1 MSGQSPFIYGD
12 STMSD
17 SKNLQP
23 VRGTHDLLPEA
34 ARVQRHVVHT
44 LQTVTKNYGYQEIA
58 TPMFEFTEVFA
69 RTLGETSDVVSK
81 EMYSFSDRGGESLT
95 LRPEGTAGVARSV
108 ISNKLYDFLP
118 LKYWYTGAMFRY
130 ERPQK
135 GRQRQFHQVGVEF
148 LGVSTPL
155 ADAETIALGWHFL
168 QQLQLEGNL
177 RLEINSLGDEASR
190 TVYRT
195 ALVAYLERYKTSLSA
210 DSQERLLRNPLRI
223 LDSKDAG
230 DQEIITGAP
239 SLKDSMSDE
248 ATAYFAAVQEYLSL
262 INIPVVV
269 NSRLVRGLD
278 YYSHTAF
285 EIISDGL
292 GAQATVLAGGRYD
305 GLIEMM
311 GGKPTAGIGWA
322 AGIERLALLL
332 PPLEALPRPVA
343 VIAMADAQ
351 EQYAFTVVQNLRG
364 QGIMAELI
372 TSGNVAKKFKKA
384 NKINA
389 LYAVLLG
396 EEEAATGRLTVKN
409 LDSGEQQKIAIEEIK
424 KGLSL

>member
-1 MSGQSPFIYGD
+1 MTD
-12 STMSD
+12 T
-17 SKNLQP
+17 KLLQP
-23 VRGTHDLLPEA
+23 VRGTHDLLPDA
-34 ARVQRHVVHT
+34 ARVQRYIVNT
-44 LQTVTKNYGYQEIA
+44 LQKVAENYGYLEIA
-58 TPMFEFTEVFA
+58 TPLFEFTEVFA

-168 QQLQLEGNL
+168 SALPLQGNL

-190 TVYRT
+190 NAYRT

-230 DQEIITGAP
+230 DQEIIKGAP
-239 SLKDSMSDE
+239 SLKDSMSAE

-269 NSRLVRGLD
+269 NPRLVRGLD

-351 EQYAFTVVQNLRG
+351 ENYAFTTVQALRS
-364 QGIMAELI
+364 QGIKAELI
-372 TSGNVAKKFKKA
+372 VGGGNVAKKFKKA

-396 EEEAATGRLTVKN
+396 EEEHATGRITVKN

>member
-1 MSGQSPFIYGD
+1 MTD
-12 STMSD
+12 T
-17 SKNLQP
+17 KLLQP
-23 VRGTHDLLPEA
+23 VRGTHDLLPDA
-34 ARVQRHVVHT
+34 ARVQRHVVQT
-44 LQTVTKNYGYQEIA
+44 LQTVAENYGYQEIA
-58 TPMFEFTEVFA
+58 TPLFEFTEVFA

-155 ADAETIALGWHFL
+155 ADAETLALGWHFL
-168 QQLQLEGNL
+168 RELQLQGNL

-190 TVYRT
+190 TAYRT

-210 DSQERLLRNPLRI
+210 DSQERLVRNPLRI

-248 ATAYFAAVQEYLSL
+248 ATAYFAAVQDYLAL
-262 INIPVVV
+262 LEIPVVV
-269 NSRLVRGLD
+269 NPRLVRGLD

-332 PPLEALPRPVA
+332 PPLHPLPRPVA

-351 EQYAFTVVQNLRG
+351 ESYAFTVVQNLRG

-372 TSGNVAKKFKKA
+372 TSGNVAKKFKKS

-389 LYAVLLG
+389 LYAVLVG
-396 EEEAATGRLTVKN
+396 EEELATRSLTVKN
-409 LDSGEQQKIAIEEIK
+409 LDSGVQQKIAIEEIK

>member
-1 MSGQSPFIYGD
+1 
-12 STMSD
+12 
-17 SKNLQP
+17 
-23 VRGTHDLLPEA
+23 
-34 ARVQRHVVHT
+34 
-44 LQTVTKNYGYQEIA
+44 
-58 TPMFEFTEVFA
+58 
-69 RTLGETSDVVSK
+69 
-81 EMYSFSDRGGESLT
+81 MYSFSDRGGESLT

-155 ADAETIALGWHFL
+155 ADAETLALGWHFL
-168 QQLQLEGNL
+168 RELQLQGNL

-190 TVYRT
+190 TAYRT

-210 DSQERLLRNPLRI
+210 DSQERLVRNPLRI

-248 ATAYFAAVQEYLSL
+248 ATAYFAAVQDYLAL
-262 INIPVVV
+262 LEIPVVV
-269 NSRLVRGLD
+269 NPRLVRGLD

-311 GGKPTAGIGWA
+311 GGKPTAGIA
-322 AGIERLALLL
+322 
-332 PPLEALPRPVA
+332 
-343 VIAMADAQ
+343 
-351 EQYAFTVVQNLRG
+351 
-364 QGIMAELI
+364 
-372 TSGNVAKKFKKA
+372 
-384 NKINA
+384 
-389 LYAVLLG
+389 
-396 EEEAATGRLTVKN
+396 AATSSAASCCSHCHGGRARELCVH
-409 LDSGEQQKIAIEEIK
+409 SGAEFTRARHHGRADHQR
-424 KGLSL
+424 

>member
-1 MSGQSPFIYGD
+1 
-12 STMSD
+12 MSD

-44 LQTVTKNYGYQEIA
+44 LQTVAENYGYQEIA
-58 TPMFEFTEVFA
+58 TPLFEFTEVFA

-190 TVYRT
+190 TAYRT

-210 DSQERLLRNPLRI
+210 DSQERLVRNPLRI

-230 DQEIITGAP
+230 DQEIVRDAP
-239 SLKDSMSDE
+239 SLKDSMSAE
-248 ATAYFAAVQEYLSL
+248 ATAYFAAVQEYLAL

-269 NSRLVRGLD
+269 NPRLVRGLD

-292 GAQATVLAGGRYD
+292 GAQAAVLAGGRYD

-351 EQYAFTVVQNLRG
+351 EQYAFTVVQTLRG

-389 LYAVLLG
+389 LYAVLVG
-396 EEEAATGRLTVKN
+396 EEEAATGSLTVKN
-409 LDSGEQQKIAIEEIK
+409 LDSGTQQNLSMAECLAFL
-424 KGLSL
+424 KGDAAF

>member
-1 MSGQSPFIYGD
+1 MTDTKS
-12 STMSD
+12 
-17 SKNLQP
+17 LQP

-44 LQTVTKNYGYQEIA
+44 LQTVAENYGYQEIA
-58 TPMFEFTEVFA
+58 TPLFEFTEVFA

-81 EMYSFSDRGGESLT
+81 EMYSFSDRGGESIT

-168 QQLQLEGNL
+168 SALQLQGNL

-190 TVYRT
+190 IAYRT

-210 DSQERLLRNPLRI
+210 DSQERLVRNPLRI

-230 DQEIITGAP
+230 DQEIIKGAP
-239 SLKDSMSDE
+239 SLKDSMSAE
-248 ATAYFAAVQEYLSL
+248 ATAYFAAVQEYLAL
-262 INIPVVV
+262 IGIPVVV
-269 NSRLVRGLD
+269 NPRLVRGLD

-343 VIAMADAQ
+343 VIAMADVQ
-351 EQYAFTVVQNLRG
+351 ENYAFTVVQNLRE

-396 EEEAATGRLTVKN
+396 AEEQATGRLIVKN
-409 LDSGEQQKIAIEEIK
+409 LDSGTQQNLSMAECITFL
-424 KGLSL
+424 KGDATF

>member
-1 MSGQSPFIYGD
+1 MTDTKS
-12 STMSD
+12 
-17 SKNLQP
+17 LQP

-44 LQTVTKNYGYQEIA
+44 LQTVAENYGYQEIA
-58 TPMFEFTEVFA
+58 TPLFEFTEVFA

-95 LRPEGTAGVARSV
+95 LRPEGTAGVARAV

-168 QQLQLEGNL
+168 EQLQLEGNL

-190 TVYRT
+190 TAYRT

-210 DSQERLLRNPLRI
+210 DSQERLVRNPLRI
-223 LDSKDAG
+223 LDSKDAV

-269 NSRLVRGLD
+269 NPRLVRGLD

-332 PPLEALPRPVA
+332 PPLHPLPRPVA

-351 EQYAFTVVQNLRG
+351 EQYAFTVVQDLRG

-396 EEEAATGRLTVKN
+396 EEEQATGRLTVKN
-409 LDSGEQQKIAIEEIK
+409 LDSGTQQNLSMAECLAFL
-424 KGLSL
+424 KGDAAF

>member
-1 MSGQSPFIYGD
+1 MTD
-12 STMSD
+12 T
-17 SKNLQP
+17 KLLQP

-34 ARVQRHVVHT
+34 ARVQRHIVST
-44 LQTVTKNYGYQEIA
+44 LQTVAENYGYQEIA
-58 TPMFEFTEVFA
+58 TPLFEFTEVFA

-190 TVYRT
+190 TAYRT

-210 DSQERLLRNPLRI
+210 DSQERLVRNPLRI

-230 DQEIITGAP
+230 DQEIIAGAP
-239 SLKDSMSDE
+239 SLKDSMSAE
-248 ATAYFAAVQEYLSL
+248 ATAYFAAVQDYLAL
-262 INIPVVV
+262 LEIPVVV
-269 NSRLVRGLD
+269 NPRLVRGLD

-351 EQYAFTVVQNLRG
+351 EQYAFTVVQDLRG

-396 EEEAATGRLTVKN
+396 EEEAATGSLTVKN